1 MAQQNGLNK
10 DAADDSQ
17 YASVDRLAQ
26 LTANPTIPRRKKQTK
41 VDYTAL
47 ADAMKHDDDDL
58 FLMADALQDQV
69 PLAEPKHPVVS
80 EDEQPKAAGQADSAP
95 SNAPAADKPAE
106 PVVAKTASAPASSV
120 VAADKAAVVEQK
132 APAASTQAESSNK
145 ATADDPQDDTASEQS
160 WPVDIKRP
168 APVHLVDDQPAT
180 KQHSMH
186 RSGLAPRFTPIPN
199 FQQVDQAYTAYRKN
213 K

>member
-10 DAADDSQ
+10 DAVDDSQ

-26 LTANPTIPRRKKQTK
+26 LTANPTIPRRREQAK

-47 ADAMKHDDDDL
+47 ANAMKHDDDDL

-69 PLAEPKHPVVS
+69 PLAEPKQVVGA
-80 EDEQPKAAGQADSAP
+80 DVQPKAAVQADSTP
-95 SNAPAADKPAE
+95 SKKPA
-106 PVVAKTASAPASSV
+106 VAKTAAPPVAETASAPAT
-120 VAADKAAVVEQK
+120 EQK
-132 APAASTQAESSNK
+132 TPVAPTQAKSANK
-145 ATADDPQDDTASEQS
+145 TTTDDSQEDTTSEQS
-160 WPVDIKRP
+160 WPVDIVRP
-168 APVHLVDDQPAT
+168 APVHLVDDQPAA

-199 FQQVDQAYTAYRKN
+199 FQQVDQAYTAYRNN